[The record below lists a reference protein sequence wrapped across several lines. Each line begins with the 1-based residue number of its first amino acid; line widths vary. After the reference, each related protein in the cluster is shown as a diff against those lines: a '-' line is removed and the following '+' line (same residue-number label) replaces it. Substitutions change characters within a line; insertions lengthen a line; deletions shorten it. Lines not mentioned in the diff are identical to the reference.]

1 MLIDKKGLQRHNR
14 CPCEFRVDFD
24 LKKPPIKPLLEIVGK
39 CDAIREGDAF
49 FSVMLFCFLNSFF
62 DA

>member
-24 LKKPPIKPLLEIVGK
+24 LKKPPIKPLLEIVGN
-39 CDAIREGDAF
+39 
-49 FSVMLFCFLNSFF
+49 VMLFEKVMHFLV
-62 DA
+62 